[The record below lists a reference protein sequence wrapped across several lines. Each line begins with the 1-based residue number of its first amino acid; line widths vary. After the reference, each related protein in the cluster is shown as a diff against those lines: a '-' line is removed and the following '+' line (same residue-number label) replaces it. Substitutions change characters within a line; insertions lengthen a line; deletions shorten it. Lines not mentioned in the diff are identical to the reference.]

1 MGLLSLVAIW
11 VLSGC
16 ALHKGVAKDS
26 DRLSSAERQ
35 KFEYLYL
42 EAERMKAIGENDA
55 AFDLMSQAAAI
66 DTASAAARFFLAPYY
81 LRM

>member
-1 MGLLSLVAIW
+1 MRKYKYMGLLSVVAIW
-11 VLSGC
+11 GLSGC

-42 EAERMKAIGENDA
+42 EDKMSESSRLNIT
-55 AFDLMSQAAAI
+55 FDKI
-66 DTASAAARFFLAPYY
+66 RDFFKDGN
-81 LRM
+81 